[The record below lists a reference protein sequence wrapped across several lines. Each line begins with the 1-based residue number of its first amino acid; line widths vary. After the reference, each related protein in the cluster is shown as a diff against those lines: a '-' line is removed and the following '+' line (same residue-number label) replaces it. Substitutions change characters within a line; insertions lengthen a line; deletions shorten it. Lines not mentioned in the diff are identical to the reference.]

1 MVSGRDGR
9 LIVASKNGTDNVYS
23 QSGHY
28 LLLKH
33 LRDEFPEGYQVKYR
47 QLIRFLQHNKL
58 SLGCEVIANCL
69 GEHGEVPKTEHVV
82 VNAREFR
89 LIIPGMYIFQDAQ
102 VFYSTYDKFR
112 WDFNARW
119 CDIHDAM
126 KREAWKHIDMEYDR
140 LHSDLLEGFVAY
152 WIPKEDVA
160 FMLESNG
167 DEGLGLLG
175 LASLE
180 QTLDPLVSSTS
191 QPTQEQWP
199 TLESLL
205 GDAGQMD
212 TLYAEVGRILE
223 RETGDR
229 VLSEAREATSK
240 KESMQKLREEFR
252 MLMANSRPRIF
263 DNDMVG
269 YGGVSFMKMI
279 SALEQLRLP
288 HELKVSR
295 PASSQSP
302 LKKESFNEFLVTVH
316 VLQDSAFPKYEKYR
330 QENED
335 ENLPPLLR
343 GYTWYISFLNEE
355 EEQDRPSK
363 KACLEQQQ
371 EEETLLDMD
380 TLLSHGPLEGSVWK
394 FKVVSYM
401 IRTFLY
407 RNLGSVLAKNGNKAS
422 FLQSTE
428 RLIESWAPPMSVK
441 EELYKRAT
449 LWADS
454 IMALSPDERNDLA
467 RGKYLS
473 VLRSHLDVIARGQG
487 AVASSQEEVGIYFL
501 ISLHPWFEE
510 TARLLSDHLAHR
522 TGFRRNVLKPE
533 DLSMEN
539 AVLLAGM
546 SGVVFGQI
554 GDGHIFKVAR
564 LISKLPLKT
573 RAAVVVMHAVSLEHA
588 DAECDRRGLAAD
600 ADERK
605 KLKGL
610 CASVMDHMDRLQTSL
625 GSGACFQLLSI
636 SEGEGDDRNQ
646 SCERIM
652 AAMRAARERMI
663 KPPKELV
670 QGGRGSPFSTIHI
683 VMFVTVVGW
692 GKNAICD
699 KLEAIHKQSLAGGGG
714 GLHGLLGL
722 PEGELC
728 VLEGDH
734 LKKTFWTEVEKVF
747 RRKSMNL
754 LILNRNFPPNSWA
767 TSLSKLDKAGKM
779 AGRSFHV
786 SAALPYSQ
794 ATSGYAFGLADLA
807 VCLQSVQMRRNHGTS
822 LDGEQSQE
830 TCKVTSMFFNFYNYQ
845 DWETLAQSVRTQ
857 LTRRVAVVPWL
868 KEGAEEEL
876 ARHEELS
883 ASVQLVATMP
893 QGMFNLGHETSTRDC
908 LARPK
913 HQELLSSLRLRTSFG
928 VSGMQDI
935 APRYASIDL
944 DQQSVVALV
953 HSVSSHVPEDIARR
967 LQEYQQSS
975 ARRRYHVTLWHSQ
988 SHAVE
993 LLQELSEFKG
1003 AAQVISPALL
1013 VADEYCIALSV
1024 RVLSNALSPTVPCY
1038 NQFPHVTLWC
1048 VKPDM
1053 AKHSNELIEAAVA
1066 GGDNGGDSPRP
1077 FTLDLQ
1083 ELQDDVVRSSLCGT
1097 VRWHF

>member
-1 MVSGRDGR
+1 MMR
-9 LIVASKNGTDNVYS
+9 
-23 QSGHY
+23 
-28 LLLKH
+28 KH
-33 LRDEFPEGYQVKYR
+33 VTA
-47 QLIRFLQHNKL
+47 
-58 SLGCEVIANCL
+58 C
-69 GEHGEVPKTEHVV
+69 
-82 VNAREFR
+82 
-89 LIIPGMYIFQDAQ
+89 
-102 VFYSTYDKFR
+102 
-112 WDFNARW
+112 
-119 CDIHDAM
+119 
-126 KREAWKHIDMEYDR
+126 
-140 LHSDLLEGFVAY
+140 SD
-152 WIPKEDVA
+152 
-160 FMLESNG
+160 G
-167 DEGLGLLG
+167 DEGGGLLG

-180 QTLDPLVSSTS
+180 QTLDPLVSSTC
-191 QPTQEQWP
+191 QLTQEQWP

-229 VLSEAREATSK
+229 VLPAVSEATSK

-263 DNDMVG
+263 GRVSSLLRGCADGMADNDMVG

-302 LKKESFNEFLVTVH
+302 LKKENFNEFLVTVH

-371 EEETLLDMD
+371 EETLVDMD

-441 EELYKRAT
+441 EELYKRAN
-449 LWADS
+449 LWADC

-487 AVASSQEEVGIYFL
+487 AVASSQEEVGIYYL
-501 ISLHPWFEE
+501 ISLHPWCEE
-510 TARLLSDHLAHR
+510 TARLLSDHLARR
-522 TGFRRNVLKPE
+522 TGFRRNVLTPE
-533 DLSMEN
+533 DVSMEN

-573 RAAVVVMHAVSLEHA
+573 RAAVVVMHAMSLEHA
-588 DAECDRRGLAAD
+588 DAECNRRGMAAD

-636 SEGEGDDRNQ
+636 SEGEGGDRNQ

-652 AAMRAARERMI
+652 AAMRTARERMI

-670 QGGRGSPFSTIHI
+670 QGGRGSPSSTIHI

-699 KLEAIHKQSLAGGGG
+699 KVTGARACVCVPDDFLAAR
-714 GLHGLLGL
+714 
-722 PEGELC
+722 
-728 VLEGDH
+728 GD
-734 LKKTFWTEVEKVF
+734 T
-747 RRKSMNL
+747 
-754 LILNRNFPPNSWA
+754 
-767 TSLSKLDKAGKM
+767 
-779 AGRSFHV
+779 
-786 SAALPYSQ
+786 Q
-794 ATSGYAFGLADLA
+794 A
-807 VCLQSVQMRRNHGTS
+807 
-822 LDGEQSQE
+822 
-830 TCKVTSMFFNFYNYQ
+830 
-845 DWETLAQSVRTQ
+845 
-857 LTRRVAVVPWL
+857 VP
-868 KEGAEEEL
+868 G
-876 ARHEELS
+876 
-883 ASVQLVATMP
+883 
-893 QGMFNLGHETSTRDC
+893 
-908 LARPK
+908 
-913 HQELLSSLRLRTSFG
+913 
-928 VSGMQDI
+928 
-935 APRYASIDL
+935 
-944 DQQSVVALV
+944 
-953 HSVSSHVPEDIARR
+953 
-967 LQEYQQSS
+967 
-975 ARRRYHVTLWHSQ
+975 RRRRSAWAAGV
-988 SHAVE
+988 ARG
-993 LLQELSEFKG
+993 G
-1003 AAQVISPALL
+1003 A
-1013 VADEYCIALSV
+1013 
-1024 RVLSNALSPTVPCY
+1024 
-1038 NQFPHVTLWC
+1038 
-1048 VKPDM
+1048 
-1053 AKHSNELIEAAVA
+1053 
-1066 GGDNGGDSPRP
+1066 
-1077 FTLDLQ
+1077 
-1083 ELQDDVVRSSLCGT
+1083 VRSGGRPSEEDVLD
-1097 VRWHF
+1097 